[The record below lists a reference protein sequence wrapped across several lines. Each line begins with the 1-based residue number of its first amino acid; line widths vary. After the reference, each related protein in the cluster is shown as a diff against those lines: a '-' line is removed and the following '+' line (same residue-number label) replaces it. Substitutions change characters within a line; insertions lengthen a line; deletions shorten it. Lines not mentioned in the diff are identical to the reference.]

1 MRAANLGDPRPRGP
15 VPFDGVVQRPQ
26 AGAERGVDDH
36 EQEEHEGVDDPRP
49 DVRRT
54 GAVRPPEP
62 LGHGPDYQAQENP
75 ARVCDLPH
83 EAEEECEGYRH
94 LQESDHRREEGGVRT
109 HRLAP
114 EAEPRLKPSGL
125 ALAGVGDHLGQRVRD
140 SGLEF
145 QGSVDVPNDAEDHP
159 DRGLQRS
166 HVPYEPV
173 VQVHLDGSHRGASRN
188 STCSTIPGVGTY
200 TVQLKPASGRPPS
213 FPVADRSQP
222 GLRAAH
228 RARIDTAAAI
238 WDWGNYSQKYVLAA
252 KYG

>member
-1 MRAANLGDPRPRGP
+1 MRAADLGDPRPPGP
-15 VPFDGVVQRPQ
+15 APLDGVIQRPS
-26 AGAERGVDDH
+26 ARAERGVDDH
-36 EQEEHEGVDDPRP
+36 EQEEHEKEGERD
-49 DVRRT
+49 
-54 GAVRPPEP
+54 GQLE
-62 LGHGPDYQAQENP
+62 
-75 ARVCDLPH
+75 
-83 EAEEECEGYRH
+83 EADR
-94 LQESDHRREEGGVRT
+94 RREETGVRA
-109 HRLAP
+109 HGLAP
-114 EAEPRLKPSGL
+114 EAEPRLKPAGL
-125 ALAGVGDHLGQRVRD
+125 ARAGVGDHLGQRVRD
-140 SGLEF
+140 PGLEF
-145 QGSVDVPNDAEDHP
+145 QGSVDGPDNAEDHP
-159 DRGLQRS
+159 DRGLQKS